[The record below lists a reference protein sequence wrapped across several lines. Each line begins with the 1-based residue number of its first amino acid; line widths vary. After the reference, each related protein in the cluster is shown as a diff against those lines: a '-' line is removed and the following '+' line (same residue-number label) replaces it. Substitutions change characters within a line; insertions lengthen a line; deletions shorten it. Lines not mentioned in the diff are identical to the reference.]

1 MSNAEQKWYNTE
13 LSKSNSNGC
22 LFLSFF
28 LTFDM
33 QPSVLMIM
41 LHIMTLIIKLYV
53 TGNSKPGLYDFVT
66 IFQIFESI
74 LQQKILPEVQTRW
87 LVKLV

>member
-1 MSNAEQKWYNTE
+1 
-13 LSKSNSNGC
+13 
-22 LFLSFF
+22 
-28 LTFDM
+28 
-33 QPSVLMIM
+33 
-41 LHIMTLIIKLYV
+41 MTLIIKLYV

-74 LQQKILPEVQTRW
+74 LTQKILPEVQTRW